1 MSERSPHPDSVAPA
15 AEQPQSEAPRSERP
29 QSEAPRSEPPQS
41 EAPGQRWPSEWPTGR
56 SPSEWPGDRTS
67 EAPAWRPS
75 ELPPGADGPLLR
87 AERVSK
93 FFPVR
98 TGIFGKTELL
108 RALDGV
114 SLYVRRGE
122 TLGLVGESGCG
133 KSTLG
138 RTLLRLIE
146 PTYGRILFD
155 GRDITELPDA
165 ELRALRRRMQIV
177 FQDPFSSLNPRMT
190 VRQIVQEGLIVHR
203 LVKDRP
209 ALERRVLGL
218 LDRVGLP
225 ASALDRFPH
234 EFSGGQRQR
243 IGIARALSVD
253 PDFIVCDE
261 PLSALDVSIQAQIVN
276 LLLDLQEEMQLS
288 LLFISHDLKVV
299 EYLSRR
305 VAVMYLGRIV
315 EIAPAAALY
324 ATPHHPYTR
333 ALLSA
338 IPVPDPGR
346 RRLRILLEGDPP
358 SPLDPP
364 PGCAFHPRCPRAE
377 PGKCDVETPP
387 LAELTRG
394 TRHRVA
400 CFHPY

>member
-1 MSERSPHPDSVAPA
+1 LPLLPLHRALPAARRAARRAGALRGTGARAVGGRSRPDRALPSGGGRVVSERSPHPDSVAPA
-15 AEQPQSEAPRSERP
+15 AEQPQSEAPRSEPP
-29 QSEAPRSEPPQS
+29 QSEAPRSEPPQSEAPRSERPQS

-177 FQDPFSSLNPRMT
+177 F
-190 VRQIVQEGLIVHR
+190 
-203 LVKDRP
+203 
-209 ALERRVLGL
+209 
-218 LDRVGLP
+218 
-225 ASALDRFPH
+225 
-234 EFSGGQRQR
+234 
-243 IGIARALSVD
+243 
-253 PDFIVCDE
+253 
-261 PLSALDVSIQAQIVN
+261 
-276 LLLDLQEEMQLS
+276 
-288 LLFISHDLKVV
+288 
-299 EYLSRR
+299 
-305 VAVMYLGRIV
+305 
-315 EIAPAAALY
+315 
-324 ATPHHPYTR
+324 
-333 ALLSA
+333 
-338 IPVPDPGR
+338 
-346 RRLRILLEGDPP
+346 
-358 SPLDPP
+358 
-364 PGCAFHPRCPRAE
+364 
-377 PGKCDVETPP
+377 
-387 LAELTRG
+387 
-394 TRHRVA
+394 
-400 CFHPY
+400 